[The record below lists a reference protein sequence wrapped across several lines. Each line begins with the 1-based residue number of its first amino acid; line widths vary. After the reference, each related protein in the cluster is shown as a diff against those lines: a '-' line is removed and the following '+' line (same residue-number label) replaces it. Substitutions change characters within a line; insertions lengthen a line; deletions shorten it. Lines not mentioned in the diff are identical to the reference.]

1 MKNDMTQMPLG
12 QGGVPTVQDTGS
24 FVLLLVTEGRPIV
37 PFSPRSQDGVSSGRE
52 ATVETLLALE
62 IRCTELTLGSQ
73 ECRTCHS
80 SRDFFKFEQA

>member
-1 MKNDMTQMPLG
+1 MKVNGDKESLTRHSFRENEPWVKNDITQMPLG
-12 QGGVPTVQDTGS
+12 QGGVPTVQDTRS

-62 IRCTELTLGSQ
+62 IRCTE
-73 ECRTCHS
+73 
-80 SRDFFKFEQA
+80 